1 MEKNVVCY
9 HAGMRRGLLVA
20 LALVIGPG
28 TVAFGADDRLARA
41 RQLYNERRFE
51 LAVQAADEAR
61 TPERSDS
68 ADLIAARALLERFRE
83 RFADADL
90 YGARERLRRINAGR
104 LNPTEQIEY
113 LVGLGQHLFLEG
125 AAGAAANVFDNVLL
139 TSPALSTAARE
150 RVLDW
155 WGNALDRDARPRA
168 KLDRHP
174 IYQRIRDRMREEL
187 AMNPASAVAPYW
199 LAAAASGQ
207 GDHQA
212 AWDAALAGW
221 VRSRMNEDGGAAL
234 RAELD
239 TLVRR
244 IIVPQRARA
253 HAQPPEMLLEEW
265 DDFVVRWAP

>member
-1 MEKNVVCY
+1 MCY
-9 HAGMRRGLLVA
+9 HASMRRGFLVA
-20 LALVIGPG
+20 LALVFGPG
-28 TVAFGADDRLARA
+28 SMAFGADDPLARA

-61 TPERSDS
+61 TPEKTDS

-83 RFADADL
+83 SSADADL
-90 YGARERLRRINAGR
+90 SGARERLRRLNPGH

-113 LVGLGQHLFLEG
+113 LVGLGQHLYFEG
-125 AAGAAANVFDNVLL
+125 TAGAAATVFDNVLR
-139 TSPALSTAARE
+139 TAPALSSAARE

-168 KLDRHP
+168 ELDRHP
-174 IYQRIRDRMREEL
+174 IYQHIRERMRDEL

-207 GDHQA
+207 GDHQG

-221 VRSRMNEDGGAAL
+221 VRSPMNEDRGAAL

-239 TLVRR
+239 ALVRR
-244 IIVPQRARA
+244 IVVPQRARA
-253 HAQPPEMLLEEW
+253 LAQPPETVLQEW
-265 DDFVVRWAP
+265 DDFTVRWGR